1 MSQTDD
7 ELWTLAEAY
16 DKLTEMMKEQT
27 KLKREIRDKILK
39 KLAGKDG
46 NYHAKYRGNRR
57 VIAGSNT
64 SYDISV
70 KDMRDKFGEEFIE
83 KHVIEDQKVLSAK
96 STRCYIKEYLIEL
109 LWNVFR
115 VEIL

>member
-1 MSQTDD
+1 MSQKDD

-46 NYHAKYRGNRR
+46 NYHAKYRGSRR
-57 VIAGSNT
+57 VIAVTNT

-70 KDMRDKFGEEFIE
+70 KDMRDKFGEEFVE
-83 KHVIEDQKVLSAK
+83 KHVIERSYTTVNVKEMAK
-96 STRCYIKEYLIEL
+96 RGPEGSQC
-109 LWNVFR
+109 
-115 VEIL
+115 